1 MARKLRKM
9 GFDAAALR
17 GGLEAWRKAAGSAPA
32 PIRPPRTESPA
43 FEV

>member
-1 MARKLRKM
+1 M

-17 GGLEAWRKAAGSAPA
+17 GGLEAWRKAAAAAPE
-32 PIRPPRTESPA
+32 PIRPKRAEKPA